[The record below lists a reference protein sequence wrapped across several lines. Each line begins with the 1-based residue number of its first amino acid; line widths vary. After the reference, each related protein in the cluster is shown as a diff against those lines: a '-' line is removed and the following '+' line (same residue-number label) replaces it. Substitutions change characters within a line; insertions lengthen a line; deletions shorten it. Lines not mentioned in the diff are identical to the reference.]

1 MNQGIIAAV
10 LSILFYLTSLL
21 SGGQGQAIQPAEPPV
36 TQQSYTVI
44 GQAGTVVADRIT
56 VRHSPSA
63 DGKPLG
69 TVSRNTSLTILD
81 QSGSWYKI
89 RPRLGTEGWVPDF
102 AVAVRDVQ
110 RQETD
115 FRILGFYPGGD
126 EAYESLI
133 ENGAKLSGIA
143 PLGWRLDSYGQLS
156 ADPGFAPEEV
166 GRSLYFA
173 GNQKMDTFAHVQVG
187 ASPSPLL
194 SDEKLQADS
203 IRQFLAA
210 ISEWGLKGALVDID
224 YIPQAEQQELFE
236 FLKTLKAKLGQEG
249 LTVIVA
255 LPWNENIDYELAA
268 EAGNYIVL
276 KANAPDQP
284 GPLTPYPE
292 ARAMLEEVTSALPAD
307 KIILAVTT
315 GGTAW
320 SEAGSPVSLSHREV
334 LELAAQEGASI
345 KWDANAKTPYFQC
358 GSGRRVW
365 FENRYSIKYKL
376 DLAEEFGLG
385 GLALKNLGE
394 EDSEIWARL

>member
-203 IRQFLAA
+203 IRQFLA
-210 ISEWGLKGALVDID
+210 
-224 YIPQAEQQELFE
+224 
-236 FLKTLKAKLGQEG
+236 
-249 LTVIVA
+249 
-255 LPWNENIDYELAA
+255 
-268 EAGNYIVL
+268 
-276 KANAPDQP
+276 
-284 GPLTPYPE
+284 
-292 ARAMLEEVTSALPAD
+292 
-307 KIILAVTT
+307 
-315 GGTAW
+315 
-320 SEAGSPVSLSHREV
+320 
-334 LELAAQEGASI
+334 
-345 KWDANAKTPYFQC
+345 
-358 GSGRRVW
+358 
-365 FENRYSIKYKL
+365 
-376 DLAEEFGLG
+376 
-385 GLALKNLGE
+385 
-394 EDSEIWARL
+394 